1 MTKPVRNNFKG
12 LVLNKSKGFTLI
24 ELLIV
29 IAVIGILATA
39 VLSAINPVEQIRKAR
54 DSRRKSNAAEL
65 LNAMERYFTSY
76 EIWPSGID
84 ITATSAPGTQVT
96 TLAGMSNEIKPEFG
110 TRITSTAANYLYAYS
125 TNNEEFAH
133 ICYEIESFEQ
143 KTKYTGTSVPSGG
156 KTYTC
161 LPE

>member
-1 MTKPVRNNFKG
+1 MTRPVRKNF
-12 LVLNKSKGFTLI
+12 KGFTLI

-29 IAVIGILATA
+29 IAVNGILATA

-76 EIWPSGID
+76 EAWASGID
-84 ITATSAPGTQVT
+84 ITAVSAPGTQVT
-96 TLAGMSNEIKPEFG
+96 NLAGMSNEIKPEFEARDKN
-110 TRITSTAANYLYAYS
+110 TPANYLYAYS
-125 TNNEEFAH
+125 TNNQEFAH
-133 ICYEIESFEQ
+133 VCYEIESFEQ
-143 KTKYTGTSVPSGG
+143 KTKYGTGITSGG
-156 KTYTC
+156 KYYTC

>member
-1 MTKPVRNNFKG
+1 MTKTVRNFR
-12 LVLNKSKGFTLI
+12 GFTLI

-76 EIWPSGID
+76 EAWPSGID
-84 ITATSAPGTQVT
+84 LSATSAPGLQVS

-110 TRITSTAANYLYAYS
+110 TRITASSTNYLYAYS
-125 TNNEEFAH
+125 TGTDNEFTH
-133 ICYEIESFEQ
+133 VCYEIESFEQ
-143 KTKYTGTSVPSGG
+143 RTKYGTGLTSGG
-156 KTYTC
+156 KYYTC

>member
-1 MTKPVRNNFKG
+1 MTKPVRNNF
-12 LVLNKSKGFTLI
+12 KGFTLI

-29 IAVIGILATA
+29 IGVIGILATA

-65 LNAMERYFTSY
+65 LNAMERYYTSF
-76 EIWPSGID
+76 EAWPSGID
-84 ITATSAPGTQVT
+84 LTETTPIGVQVT
-96 TLAGMSNEIKPEFG
+96 NVSGLTNEIKSEFG
-110 TRITSTAANYLYAYS
+110 QRILKTDNELYAYS
-125 TNNEEFAH
+125 SDSDQFVK

-143 KTKYTGTSVPSGG
+143 KTKYGTGITTGG
-156 KTYTC
+156 NFYTC

>member
-1 MTKPVRNNFKG
+1 MTRPVRKNF
-12 LVLNKSKGFTLI
+12 KGFTLI

-65 LNAMERYFTSY
+65 LNAMERYYTSY
-76 EIWPSGID
+76 EDWPSGID
-84 ITATSAPGTQVT
+84 LTETTAIGVQVT
-96 TLAGMSNEIKPEFG
+96 NVSGLTNEIKTEFG
-110 TRITSTAANYLYAYS
+110 QRIVKTGNELYAYNADS
-125 TNNEEFAH
+125 DQFVH
-133 ICYEIESFEQ
+133 ICYQIESYEQ
-143 KTKYTGTSVPSGG
+143 RTKYGTGITSGG
-156 KTYTC
+156 KFYTC